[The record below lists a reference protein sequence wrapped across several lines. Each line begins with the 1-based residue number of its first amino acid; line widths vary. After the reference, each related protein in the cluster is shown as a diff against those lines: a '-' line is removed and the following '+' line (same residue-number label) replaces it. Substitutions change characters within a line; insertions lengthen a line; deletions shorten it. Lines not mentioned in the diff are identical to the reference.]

1 MCIYNVVIV
10 VFVYIINYKEVH
22 SGCSGYG
29 GDAIA
34 SYNYN
39 FLLFLYY
46 FLFIPL
52 YIRNA
57 TTIAARPSNTYPIS
71 WLYFTAC
78 R

>member
-1 MCIYNVVIV
+1 MLLLLF
-10 VFVYIINYKEVH
+10 FVYIINYKEVP
-22 SGCSGYG
+22 SSCSGYG

-34 SYNYN
+34 SNNYN

-46 FLFIPL
+46 FFLIPL
-52 YIRNA
+52 YTRNA